1 MGRGRFRLLQSCLS
15 VAVPDRVWACS
26 PLIQASA
33 APAVASSV
41 AISAHAVLP
50 LLSPPA
56 CVTPPAA
63 ATWWWAPPTPAAR
76 AATGARRLQP
86 LPAHITGLD
95 LCPAWTS
102 RTWIAPPAAPRVA
115 RAGPARTS
123 HQMCHDA
130 CPPYPLPL
138 CATPKRPEP
147 GKLGQ
152 HLGLFLSPF
161 SVVSL
166 FS

>member
-1 MGRGRFRLLQSCLS
+1 MW
-15 VAVPDRVWACS
+15 VCS

-56 CVTPPAA
+56 CVTLPAA

-86 LPAHITGLD
+86 LPARITCT
-95 LCPAWTS
+95 LC
-102 RTWIAPPAAPRVA
+102 
-115 RAGPARTS
+115 PARTS
-123 HQMCHDA
+123 RTLNAPPVAHASPALASQESVSRCAHAA

-138 CATPKRPEP
+138 CATPRPPAP
-147 GKLGQ
+147 GEAGAAAPWSLSVA
-152 HLGLFLSPF
+152 FLSSQFAFLRVHPF
-161 SVVSL
+161 LCFL
-166 FS
+166 FFAGFIGPA